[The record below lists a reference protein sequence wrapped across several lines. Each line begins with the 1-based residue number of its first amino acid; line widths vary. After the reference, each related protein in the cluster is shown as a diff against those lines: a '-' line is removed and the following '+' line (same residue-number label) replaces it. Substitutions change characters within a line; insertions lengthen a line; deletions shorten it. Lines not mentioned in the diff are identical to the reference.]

1 MGISVKIKRGDTVRV
16 ISGRDKGVEGE
27 VIRVLPR
34 ESKVVI
40 QGVNIRKKHQ
50 RQIQAGGRTMNPGII
65 QFEAP
70 LAISNVMLVCPK
82 CGETTRVGIRREDDD
97 VTRYCKRC
105 DAEIGS

>member
-40 QGVNIRKKHQ
+40 QGVNIRKKH
-50 RQIQAGGRTMNPGII
+50 
-65 QFEAP
+65 
-70 LAISNVMLVCPK
+70 CPK